1 MRLRRDILG
10 AAAIIGALAAYWIGS
25 EIHYSRSISP
35 EGISTVADYFHRFGE
50 PRGVHEIGRE
60 GKTYYMLF
68 GRGPSALVFALP
80 SSPPTYVFDDAGR
93 FVEWCPDR
101 GETRSGYNQRWPLSE
116 TGRVDVG
123 TFKQRFGL

>member
-10 AAAIIGALAAYWIGS
+10 VAAIMGALVAYWIGS
-25 EIHYSRSISP
+25 EIYYSRSISP
-35 EGISTVADYFHRFGE
+35 KGVSTVAEYVHQFGE
-50 PRGVHEIGRE
+50 PRAVHQIGRD
-60 GKTYYMLF
+60 GKTYYMIF
-68 GRGPSALVFALP
+68 GRGPSPLVFALP

-101 GETRSGYNQRWPLSE
+101 GETQSGYNQRWPLTES
-116 TGRVDVG
+116 GRVDVG